1 MPTLRIQAVL
11 MVCILSFATGSKA
24 DTNDLPKTIIAITS
38 DQRSVQPIDWNSLGY
53 PGYQAELSILNLD
66 SVQSIEVR
74 LGKGLPNDE
83 QRARSVIEE
92 RVAEIGRAQLD
103 TQLRE
108 AYLPLGTMMAYGLDR
123 YPVIIFD
130 QQAVIYG
137 VTDLAKAIDQYRQW
151 REDQQGVAVHE

>member
-1 MPTLRIQAVL
+1 MPTLWIQAVL
-11 MVCILSFATGSKA
+11 MVCILSFAAGSKA

-38 DQRSVQPIDWNSLGY
+38 DQRSIQPIDWNSLGY
-53 PGYQAELSILNLD
+53 PGYQAELSVLNLD
-66 SVQSIEVR
+66 SVQSIEAR

-83 QRARSVIEE
+83 KRARAVIEE

-103 TQLRE
+103 VQLRE

-137 VTDLAKAIDQYRQW
+137 VTDLAQAIDQYRQW
-151 REDQQGVAVHE
+151 REDQQGVTINE